1 MLFVELLNL
10 LRSHNSIETC
20 LTVFTSEVPKLHK
33 QKMLFSGTWHIS
45 SGYRVLGWQIILF
58 FYHLKEVIPIVPCS
72 WLLLMRSSDNPHHC
86 SSICNRL
93 FSSSCFFFFFHY
105 FDFKHSNY
113 NLPKCSFLWVSL
125 TWVLLKFSG
134 H

>member
-20 LTVFTSEVPKLHK
+20 LTVFTSEVPKLRK

-93 FSSSCFFFFFHY
+93 FSSSCFFFFF
-105 FDFKHSNY
+105 FITLILSILTTICLSVVFFG
-113 NLPKCSFLWVSL
+113 FLSL
-125 TWVLLKFSG
+125 GFC
-134 H
+134 